1 MNVHYYE
8 QGNVQL
14 STTHTVSLDLPA
26 AITPNTNGS
35 ASKVLALVEAEESR
49 YQSSLNESYQ
59 EMGDKTFKSLRRAL
73 PMTRA
78 KLDWDKVRS
87 DTELQH
93 VCYSGANVCDARFW
107 ATSSVQSCRLTR
119 AAFRDRCE

>member
-14 STTHTVSLDLPA
+14 AATHTVSLDLPP
-26 AITPNTNGS
+26 AITLSSIGS
-35 ASKVLALVEAEESR
+35 AAKIIALIEAEESR
-49 YQSSLNESYQ
+49 YQASLNEVYQ

-78 KLDWDKVRS
+78 KLDWDKVRLNNRIHFVYS
-87 DTELQH
+87 LNALRSSRTQVLGYKIGAEL
-93 VCYSGANVCDARFW
+93 SANKGGFGA
-107 ATSSVQSCRLTR
+107 S
-119 AAFRDRCE
+119 